1 MDVWAKSKN
10 TTCGNGEA
18 AIIPGSK
25 DIQVQL
31 VISLLLGVSAFLAF
45 CFFRPRWPSLYAARK
60 RHNDP
65 QIALPVLPDTFFGW
79 MPALWRVTDEQVLA
93 SAGLDAYV
101 FLSFFKMSMR
111 LFSVMFFFAAVVLWP
126 INITFGAI
134 APVPGN
140 GDGSNDTSFSYDFNN
155 YGYNPFTAVD
165 DITAVDDGDDNGF
178 GPGAESSYLWA
189 YLAFT
194 WFFSFLV
201 IYYLNS
207 ETFKIIK
214 VRQEYL
220 GTQRTITDRTFRLTG
235 IPKDLRTEEKIKD
248 FVENLEIGHVKS
260 VTLCRDWAEIDGLMA
275 DRKAA
280 LRKLEEAWSVYLS
293 KKPTAAEPRLRRPVQ
308 GNGDA
313 GNGDA
318 ANSETANGDADTE
331 SAREGSR
338 LLANESLRNL
348 MSERPRPTT
357 RIRFGFFKMRSRQ
370 TDAIDYFEEKLRRLD
385 AKIIAARKKEYEP
398 QATAFVTMD
407 SIAASQMAIQALV
420 DPRPGELL
428 SKPAPSPADVVWR
441 NTYSSRLKRR
451 TQSWLITIFITLL
464 TLIWVVPVIF
474 LAGFVSVCTIE
485 EFVPSLGAV
494 LRNHGLI
501 RALVRTALPVTVV
514 SLLNIAVPYLYD
526 YLSNLQGMISQ
537 GDVELSVV
545 SKNFF
550 FTFFNVFLVFTITGS
565 ASTFWSSLRDAVNKD
580 AGTIA
585 RNLATS
591 IASMIDFY
599 ISFIMLQSL
608 GLMPFRLLQFGSVSL
623 YPVYRMGAKTPR
635 DFAELVQPTLFNYGF
650 YLPTALLVFILCMV
664 YSIMPRSY
672 LVLLVGVCYFTLGY
686 YAYKYQLLYAMD
698 QPQHATGGAWRIISS
713 RIMIGL
719 LFFQVVMLGTLSLR
733 KAFIQ
738 AGLVVP
744 LLILTIWY
752 NVYFD
757 RRFKPLTVFVA
768 LRSLKRDTD
777 PGTQSNPDR
786 EARQAGMPTR
796 LARRLSTVD
805 ENKEKGL
812 RFINPSMNAPLEQ
825 PWVYQDPPPPLSPD
839 ESAIAF
845 TDDLI
850 DIEEGVDDVGG
861 APPSETNGRRNGGIN
876 SGSSSF
882 SFGDTHV
889 WRDNGGDNV

>member
-1 MDVWAKSKN
+1 
-10 TTCGNGEA
+10 
-18 AIIPGSK
+18 
-25 DIQVQL
+25 
-31 VISLLLGVSAFLAF
+31 
-45 CFFRPRWPSLYAARK
+45 
-60 RHNDP
+60 
-65 QIALPVLPDTFFGW
+65 

-134 APVPGN
+134 QPVPGD
-140 GDGSNDTSFSYDFNN
+140 GDGDSDGDKSNDASLSSYDFNN

-165 DITAVDDGDDNGF
+165 DGDNNGF

-201 IYYLNS
+201 IYYLNT

-260 VTLCRDWAEIDGLMA
+260 VTLCRNWAEIDGLMA

-280 LRKLEEAWSVYLS
+280 LRKLEEAWSAYLS
-293 KKPTAAEPRLRRPVQ
+293 KKSTAAEPRLRRPAQ
-308 GNGDA
+308 GND
-313 GNGDA
+313 DA
-318 ANSETANGDADTE
+318 ANGEATSDDADTE
-331 SAREGSR
+331 QDGVREGSR

-385 AKIIAARKKEYEP
+385 AKIVAARKKEYEP

-428 SKPAPSPADVVWR
+428 SKPAPSPSDIVWH
-441 NTYSSRLKRR
+441 NTYASRLKRR

-464 TLIWVVPVIF
+464 TLVWVLPVISVAS
-474 LAGFVSVCTIE
+474 LVSICTIDR
-485 EFVPSLGAV
+485 VAPSLGAA
-494 LRNHGLI
+494 LRNHELI

-565 ASTFWSSLRDAVNKD
+565 ATTFWSSLRDAVNQD

-591 IASMIDFY
+591 IASLIDFY

-650 YLPTALLVFILCMV
+650 YLPTALLVFILCVV

-713 RIMIGL
+713 RIIIGL

-738 AGLVVP
+738 AGLVAP

-752 NVYFD
+752 SVYFN

-768 LRSLKRDTD
+768 LRSLKRDSD
-777 PGTQSNPDR
+777 PGSQSNPDR
-786 EARQAGMPTR
+786 EAQQASMPTR

-805 ENKEKGL
+805 EDKEKGL

-825 PWVYQDPPPPLSPD
+825 PWVYQDPPPPLTPD
-839 ESAIAF
+839 ESAITF

-850 DIEEGVDDVGG
+850 DVEEGVDDVGG
-861 APPSETNGRRNGGIN
+861 GVPASEPNGRRNGGIN

-889 WRDNGGDNV
+889 WRDNGGENV